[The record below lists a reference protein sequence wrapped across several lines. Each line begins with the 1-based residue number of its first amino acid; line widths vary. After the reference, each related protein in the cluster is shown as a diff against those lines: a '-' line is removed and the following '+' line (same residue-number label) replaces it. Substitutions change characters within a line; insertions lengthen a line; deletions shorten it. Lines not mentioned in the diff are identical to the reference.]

1 MAIIRCLAFFNLFT
15 KPFNLHQQ
23 IKRFY
28 DAPNIKLTYDS
39 LMETLPHHILVADD
53 HPLFR
58 AALVQALMD
67 RLSNSSLTEAE
78 NWIAVEKALNEHT
91 QIDLLL
97 LDLCMPGRAGY
108 SGLIYLRSH
117 FPQIPVVI
125 ISGIEDEAVINRTR
139 MLGIAA
145 FIPKSAPLS
154 QMITGIHE
162 VLSGGTWFPETAQ
175 NTLNTDREFV
185 SLAQKIGTLTTHQH
199 KVFQLIGEGLLN
211 KQIAYELGLSLSTVK
226 AHTTAILKK
235 LEMQR
240 RTQVLAAM
248 RHLSV
253 ETEGADGLE

>member
-1 MAIIRCLAFFNLFT
+1 ME
-15 KPFNLHQQ
+15 
-23 IKRFY
+23 
-28 DAPNIKLTYDS
+28 S
-39 LMETLPHHILVADD
+39 LPQHILVADD

-58 AALVQALMD
+58 AALIQALVD
-67 RLSNSSLTEAE
+67 RLPNTSITEAE
-78 NWIAVEKALNEHT
+78 NWVVVEKILNQHT

-117 FPQIPVVI
+117 FPHIPVVV
-125 ISGIEDEAVINRTR
+125 ISGIEDDAVIKRSK
-139 MLGIAA
+139 MLGISA
-145 FIPKSAPLS
+145 FIPKSSPLT
-154 QMITGIHE
+154 QIIAGINE
-162 VLSGGTWFPETAQ
+162 VLSGGTWFPHITS
-175 NTLNTDREFV
+175 NTSNSDTEFA
-185 SLAQKIGTLTTHQH
+185 SLAQKIATLTSHQH

-253 ETEGADGLE
+253 ESDSTEGLE